1 MEARPT
7 DVLGFLG
14 KSQNFQ
20 FVVPVY
26 QRMYSWD
33 IEHCDKLWEDIVRVG
48 ANDKVLMHF
57 IGSIM
62 YIGDKHS
69 QTAIN
74 QLSVIDGQ
82 QRLTT
87 LTLLLIALSD
97 AIGENDEI
105 LEKFSKTKIRNRYL
119 INPDEKNEK
128 RYKLILSQTDKDT
141 LISLIDN
148 KPQPQENSIKINQNF
163 CFFEEKLRQNKDE
176 LEIIC
181 KGINKLSII
190 DISLDREKDEAQLI
204 FESMNSTGKDLTQTD
219 LMRNY
224 ILMDLPPSKQEKLY
238 ETHWREMERGFG
250 QEYYGEKFDRFMRD
264 YLTIKNNGRVPNIKK
279 VYDSFKEYHRERN
292 LEVENLLGE
301 LQKYARYYCNMA
313 LKQESDKE
321 LLNAFN
327 ELSKLEADVVYPLL
341 LRLYDDYKK
350 SLLSKNDFIHIVK
363 MIESYIFRRAVCG
376 IPTNALNKIFA
387 TFGNFINPQNYLE
400 SVLARF
406 CMLGSNAIPDD
417 ETFKENLAS
426 RELYTKFKRTNYLLS
441 KLENFGRKEKVDINE
456 YTIEHI
462 MPQNIDNSP
471 AWQKELGEN
480 YKEIHEKYLHSLGN
494 LTLTGYNSEYSNKPF
509 LEKRDIKGGFKES
522 PLRLNDG
529 LRNLQTFGE
538 NEIKQRA
545 SDLANKAVS
554 IWEYPKIDKETL
566 QSYKNKKEKKPELYT
581 LESHKFLAQDG
592 KSRKLFDELRNGI
605 LALDE
610 GITEEILKLY
620 IAYKFDTNFVD
631 IIPQAERLKLSI
643 NIYAKDLDDPKG
655 LAIDIASNPRGQ
667 WGNGKVEFLLDSSEN
682 VQYCL
687 GLIRQALEQQ
697 Q

>member
-7 DVLGFLG
+7 DILGFLG

-20 FVVPVY
+20 FVVLVY

-33 IEHCDKLWEDIVRVG
+33 IEHCEKLWDDILRVG
-48 ANDKVLMHF
+48 ANDNVSMHF

-87 LTLLLIALSD
+87 LTLLLIALSN
-97 AIGENDEI
+97 AICDDEI

-141 LISLIDN
+141 LISIIDD
-148 KPQPQENSIKINQNF
+148 KPQPQEISIKINQNF
-163 CFFEEKLRQNKDE
+163 EFFKEKIQENKDS

-224 ILMDLPPSKQEKLY
+224 ILMDLEPQKQAHLY
-238 ETHWREMERGFG
+238 ETYWREMERGFG

-264 YLTIKNNGRVPNIKK
+264 YLTIKNNGKVPNLKK
-279 VYDSFKEYHRERN
+279 IYDSFKQYHRENDLR
-292 LEVENLLGE
+292 VENLLKE
-301 LQKYARYYCNMA
+301 LQKFAKYYCNMA
-313 LKQESDKE
+313 LKQEGDKE
-321 LLNAFN
+321 LLNAFDD
-327 ELSKLEADVVYPLL
+327 LSKLEADVVYPFL
-341 LRLYDDYKK
+341 LRLYDDYKN
-350 SLLSKNDFIHIVK
+350 SLFSKDDFIQIIK
-363 MIESYIFRRAVCG
+363 LTESYIFRRAVCG
-376 IPTNALNKIFA
+376 IPTNALNKVFA
-387 TFGNFINPQNYLE
+387 NFGNSINVSKYTE

-406 CMLGSNAIPDD
+406 CILTSNASFPND
-417 ETFKENLAS
+417 ELFKENLS
-426 RELYTKFKRTNYLLS
+426 SKELYMKFKKTNYLLS
-441 KLENFGRKEKVDINE
+441 KLENFGRKERVDINE

-462 MPQNIDNSP
+462 MPQNIDNST
-471 AWQKELGEN
+471 AWQKELGQDYEQ
-480 YKEIHEKYLHSLGN
+480 IHEKYLHSLGN
-494 LTLTGYNSEYSNKPF
+494 LTLTGYNSEYSNKSF
-509 LEKRDIKGGFKES
+509 VEKRDMQGGFKES
-522 PLRLNDG
+522 PLRLNDT
-529 LRNLQTFGE
+529 LRTLQTFGE
-538 NEIKQRA
+538 NEIKSRA
-545 SDLANKAVS
+545 NELANKALQ
-554 IWEYPKIDKETL
+554 IWQYPKIDKEIL
-566 QSYKNKKEKKPELYT
+566 QSYKKEKDKRLESYT
-581 LESHKFLAQDG
+581 LDDHKFLAKNG
-592 KSRKLFDELRNGI
+592 KSRKLFDELRKGI

-610 GITEEILKLY
+610 GVREEVLKLW

-643 NIYAKDLDDPKG
+643 NIYKQDLNDPRD
-655 LAIDIASNPRGQ
+655 LAEDISSNPKGQ
-667 WGNGKVEFLLDSSEN
+667 WGSGKVVVFLDSIEKLP
-682 VQYCL
+682 YCL
-687 GLIRQALEQQ
+687 GLIRQALEEQQ
-697 Q
+697 

>member
-7 DVLGFLG
+7 DILGFLG

-33 IEHCDKLWEDIVRVG
+33 IQHCEKLWEDILRVG
-48 ANDKVLMHF
+48 ANDNVAMHF

-87 LTLLLIALSD
+87 LTLLLIALSN

-119 INPDEKNEK
+119 INPDEREQK

-141 LISLIDN
+141 LISLIDD
-148 KPQPQENSIKINQNF
+148 KPQPQEISIKILENF
-163 CFFEEKLRQNKDE
+163 EFFKQKLKNED
-176 LEIIC
+176 LEIVC

-224 ILMDLPPSKQEKLY
+224 ILMDLPPQKQSNLY
-238 ETHWREMERGFG
+238 EKHWREMECGFG
-250 QEYYGEKFDRFMRD
+250 QQYYGEKFDFFVRD
-264 YLTIKNNGRVPNIKK
+264 YLTIKNNGKVPNLKK
-279 VYDSFKEYHRERN
+279 IYDSFKQYHQDNN
-292 LEVENLLGE
+292 LAVENLLIE
-301 LQKYARYYCNMA
+301 LQKYAKYYCNMA

-321 LLNAFN
+321 LLSAFD
-327 ELSKLEADVVYPLL
+327 ELSKLEADVVYPFL
-341 LRLYDDYKK
+341 LRLYDDYAEKK
-350 SLLSKNDFIHIVK
+350 LGKNDFLHIVK
-363 MIESYIFRRAVCG
+363 LTGSFIFRRAVCG
-376 IPTNALNKIFA
+376 IPTNGLNKIFA
-387 TFGNFINPQNYLE
+387 TFGNFINPQKYVE

-406 CMLGSNAIPDD
+406 CLVAFPSD
-417 ETFKENLAS
+417 ESFRENLIS
-426 RELYTKFKRTNYLLS
+426 KELYNKFKRTNYLLS

-462 MPQNIDNSP
+462 MPQNIDSSV
-471 AWQKELGEN
+471 AWQKELGQD
-480 YKEIHEKYLHSLGN
+480 YVEIHEKYLHCLGN
-494 LTLTGYNSEYSNKPF
+494 LTLTGYNSEYSNKSF
-509 LEKRDIKGGFKES
+509 REKRDMKGGFKQS
-522 PLRLNDG
+522 PLKLNEG
-529 LRNLQTFGE
+529 LGNLESFGE
-538 NEIKQRA
+538 QEIIKRA
-545 SDLANKAVS
+545 NALADMAVQ
-554 IWEYPKIDKETL
+554 IWEYPKIDKEIL
-566 QSYKNKKEKKPELYT
+566 QGYKKQKEKKLESYT
-581 LESHKFLAQDG
+581 LENHKFLSQNG
-592 KSRKLFDELRNGI
+592 KSRKLFDELRSGI
-605 LALDE
+605 LSFDE
-610 GITEEILKLY
+610 GVQEEILKLY

-643 NIYAKDLDDPKG
+643 NIYKQDLDDPKD
-655 LAIDIASNPRGQ
+655 LAQDTASNPRGQ
-667 WGNGKVEFLLDSSEN
+667 WGNGKVEVILDSMEKLP
-682 VQYCL
+682 YCL
-687 GLIRQALEQQ
+687 GLIRQALEAQQ
-697 Q
+697 

>member
-224 ILMDLPPSKQEKLY
+224 ILMDLPPSKL
-238 ETHWREMERGFG
+238 
-250 QEYYGEKFDRFMRD
+250 
-264 YLTIKNNGRVPNIKK
+264 
-279 VYDSFKEYHRERN
+279 
-292 LEVENLLGE
+292 
-301 LQKYARYYCNMA
+301 
-313 LKQESDKE
+313 
-321 LLNAFN
+321 
-327 ELSKLEADVVYPLL
+327 
-341 LRLYDDYKK
+341 
-350 SLLSKNDFIHIVK
+350 
-363 MIESYIFRRAVCG
+363 
-376 IPTNALNKIFA
+376 
-387 TFGNFINPQNYLE
+387 
-400 SVLARF
+400 
-406 CMLGSNAIPDD
+406 
-417 ETFKENLAS
+417 
-426 RELYTKFKRTNYLLS
+426 
-441 KLENFGRKEKVDINE
+441 
-456 YTIEHI
+456 
-462 MPQNIDNSP
+462 
-471 AWQKELGEN
+471 
-480 YKEIHEKYLHSLGN
+480 
-494 LTLTGYNSEYSNKPF
+494 
-509 LEKRDIKGGFKES
+509 
-522 PLRLNDG
+522 
-529 LRNLQTFGE
+529 
-538 NEIKQRA
+538 
-545 SDLANKAVS
+545 
-554 IWEYPKIDKETL
+554 
-566 QSYKNKKEKKPELYT
+566 
-581 LESHKFLAQDG
+581 
-592 KSRKLFDELRNGI
+592 
-605 LALDE
+605 
-610 GITEEILKLY
+610 
-620 IAYKFDTNFVD
+620 
-631 IIPQAERLKLSI
+631 
-643 NIYAKDLDDPKG
+643 
-655 LAIDIASNPRGQ
+655 
-667 WGNGKVEFLLDSSEN
+667 
-682 VQYCL
+682 
-687 GLIRQALEQQ
+687 
-697 Q
+697 

>member
-97 AIGENDEI
+97 AIGEDDEI

-462 MPQNIDNSP
+462 MPQNIDNIS

-494 LTLTGYNSEYSNKPF
+494 LIFSKS
-509 LEKRDIKGGFKES
+509 
-522 PLRLNDG
+522 
-529 LRNLQTFGE
+529 LQ
-538 NEIKQRA
+538 I
-545 SDLANKAVS
+545 S
-554 IWEYPKIDKETL
+554 
-566 QSYKNKKEKKPELYT
+566 
-581 LESHKFLAQDG
+581 
-592 KSRKLFDELRNGI
+592 
-605 LALDE
+605 
-610 GITEEILKLY
+610 
-620 IAYKFDTNFVD
+620 
-631 IIPQAERLKLSI
+631 
-643 NIYAKDLDDPKG
+643 
-655 LAIDIASNPRGQ
+655 
-667 WGNGKVEFLLDSSEN
+667 
-682 VQYCL
+682 
-687 GLIRQALEQQ
+687 
-697 Q
+697 

>member
-48 ANDKVLMHF
+48 ANDMVLMHF

-250 QEYYGEKFDRFMRD
+250 QEYYGEKFDRFMRV

-279 VYDSFKEYHRERN
+279 VYDSFKE
-292 LEVENLLGE
+292 
-301 LQKYARYYCNMA
+301 
-313 LKQESDKE
+313 
-321 LLNAFN
+321 
-327 ELSKLEADVVYPLL
+327 
-341 LRLYDDYKK
+341 
-350 SLLSKNDFIHIVK
+350 
-363 MIESYIFRRAVCG
+363 
-376 IPTNALNKIFA
+376 
-387 TFGNFINPQNYLE
+387 
-400 SVLARF
+400 
-406 CMLGSNAIPDD
+406 
-417 ETFKENLAS
+417 
-426 RELYTKFKRTNYLLS
+426 
-441 KLENFGRKEKVDINE
+441 
-456 YTIEHI
+456 
-462 MPQNIDNSP
+462 
-471 AWQKELGEN
+471 
-480 YKEIHEKYLHSLGN
+480 
-494 LTLTGYNSEYSNKPF
+494 
-509 LEKRDIKGGFKES
+509 
-522 PLRLNDG
+522 
-529 LRNLQTFGE
+529 
-538 NEIKQRA
+538 
-545 SDLANKAVS
+545 
-554 IWEYPKIDKETL
+554 
-566 QSYKNKKEKKPELYT
+566 
-581 LESHKFLAQDG
+581 
-592 KSRKLFDELRNGI
+592 
-605 LALDE
+605 
-610 GITEEILKLY
+610 
-620 IAYKFDTNFVD
+620 
-631 IIPQAERLKLSI
+631 
-643 NIYAKDLDDPKG
+643 
-655 LAIDIASNPRGQ
+655 
-667 WGNGKVEFLLDSSEN
+667 
-682 VQYCL
+682 
-687 GLIRQALEQQ
+687 
-697 Q
+697 